1 MWGANEY
8 SGNSTARTMPPKP
21 KPKTSNYDNT
31 LAQGAWVQGLCIG
44 VDKYEHLSELTNAV
58 RDARAVAQKVQG
70 ECSVPIHLDRAGSG
84 V

>member
-1 MWGANEY
+1 MSPWRRGFRTGALDL
-8 SGNSTARTMPPKP
+8 GQPLQTCT
-21 KPKTSNYDNT
+21 
-31 LAQGAWVQGLCIG
+31 LCIG